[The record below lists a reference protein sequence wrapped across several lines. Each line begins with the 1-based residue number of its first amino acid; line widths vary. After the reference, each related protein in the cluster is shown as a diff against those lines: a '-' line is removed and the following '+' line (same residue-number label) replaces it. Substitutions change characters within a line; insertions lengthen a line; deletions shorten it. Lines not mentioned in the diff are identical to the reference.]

1 MVDIYSHYSRTFLL
15 DAKANLQGGGKSMKD
30 YRVESILA
38 CIGAAAC
45 GIIAVAS
52 GKVVLMGIACV
63 LFYTSSVLGRKRKV
77 RDEDTSERRW

>member
-1 MVDIYSHYSRTFLL
+1 
-15 DAKANLQGGGKSMKD
+15 MKD

-77 RDEDTSERRW
+77 RDEEK